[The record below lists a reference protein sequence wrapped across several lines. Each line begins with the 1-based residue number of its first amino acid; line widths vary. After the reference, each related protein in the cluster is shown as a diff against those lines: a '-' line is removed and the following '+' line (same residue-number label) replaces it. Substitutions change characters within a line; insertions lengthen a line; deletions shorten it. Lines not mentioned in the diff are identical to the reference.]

1 MVIFC
6 YLLWLEQIVLTLQKK
21 FLSKSQ
27 NVYFQIWTRISN
39 ILNRKPSRLQFI
51 FIRFVLFIA
60 YIRLILLVTSLYGTR
75 FLLLVLLGLFLYITL
90 LYILCIYFFK
100 SDGLKF
106 IFDKDNFSLTIL
118 SYLIFL
124 YLLIRLMCLFR

>member
-27 NVYFQIWTRISN
+27 NVYFQILTRISN

-60 YIRLILLVTSLYGTR
+60 YVRLILLVTSLYGTR

-106 IFDKDNFSLTIL
+106 IFDKDNFSLIIL